1 MRRHA
6 LNRKATP
13 ALKPA
18 SALAASLLVVG
29 LLTATDS
36 VKASGPVELVGDLSS
51 VCATTGTT
59 ARFIA
64 WPNNSGNLVP
74 WQPDDS
80 KWGTASNYSTADIVR
95 IGSGSAANLSNVPTG
110 SKNPSAYISYPFT
123 TGADTRVAITRL
135 QYGDESSAVFN
146 MQAKLFSVTGGTATA
161 VAEGGE
167 SAETAEVIN
176 VSPGTAY
183 GPVNIAFP
191 HTLLKSN
198 QAYELRAYIWTQS
211 GSTVTG
217 YDDFYIQFAP
227 CLPAPPTPGS
237 VTFTE
242 TSISVPFTAPSITGG
257 SPISSYQY
265 SLNNGSTW
273 LPSSPPLTSSPL
285 SLTGLTNGQ
294 TYDIILRTV
303 TTAGVSAA
311 TSTISATTGTPPPPA
326 PSSAVSEAPR
336 QVVTLVSPK
345 SNTSVPRSR
354 VVSLFGTHFDT
365 LTEVFVGGVKVEMR
379 KKSALHIE
387 IIIPRSIS
395 GVVDLELR
403 SPLNNVLAPKHFNL
417 GATGTGIAGGTEL
430 SVAGFGH
437 NSRKLTPSMKLRIER
452 WLAQNPNLSKLTCMG
467 FTSLPKRSTD
477 VALSTKRGTT
487 VCNYAKRVKP
497 ELEAIVSPGV
507 EDPRPGSKVR
517 RALLILTS

>member
-6 LNRKATP
+6 LNRKSTLAQ
-13 ALKPA
+13 KPLA
-18 SALAASLLVVG
+18 ALAASLLVVV
-29 LLTATDS
+29 LFTATES

-51 VCATTGTT
+51 VCATTGANSLLT
-59 ARFIA
+59 A
-64 WPNNSGNLVP
+64 WPNNGGDELGFSPV
-74 WQPDDS
+74 DA
-80 KWGTASNYSTADIVR
+80 KWATPSPYTTTVIGRSSN
-95 IGSGSAANLSNVPTG
+95 GSAANLSSVPTVN
-110 SKNPSAYISYPFT
+110 KNLAAYISYPFT
-123 TGADTRVAITRL
+123 TGPNTRIALTQL
-135 QYGDESSAVFN
+135 QYGDNTSAAFN
-146 MQAKLFSVTGGTATA
+146 LQAKLFSVSGGTATA
-161 VAEGGE
+161 VEEGGD
-167 SAETAEVIN
+167 SAETADILN
-176 VSPGTAY
+176 VSPSSSY

-191 HTLLKSN
+191 QTLLKSN
-198 QAYELRAYIWTQS
+198 QSYEMRVYVWTAS
-211 GSTVTG
+211 STTITL